1 MKPNKVVLVLNGR
14 FAGRKA
20 VIVKNFDERSSDKP
34 FGHALVAGINR
45 YPGKIVRR
53 MSKKRRERNSKV
65 KPFLK
70 MYNYNHLMP
79 TRYHIDFPFEKV
91 VDNAGPQVKE
101 LTTDPAKKKQ
111 VLATVK
117 KEFETRFKSGI
128 NRWFFTKLRF

>member
-1 MKPNKVVLVLNGR
+1 MVKIMKPNKVVLILNGR

-70 MYNYNHLMP
+70 VYNYNHLMP
-79 TRYHIDFPFEKV
+79 TRYQIDFPFEKT
-91 VDNAGPQVKE
+91 VDPKE
-101 LTTDPAKKKQ
+101 AADPAKKKTM
-111 VLATVK
+111 LRSVK
-117 KEFETRFKSGI
+117 KEFETRFKSGV

>member
-45 YPGKIVRR
+45 YPGKVIRR
-53 MSKKRRERNSKV
+53 MSQKRRTRNCRV

-70 MYNYNHLMP
+70 VYNYNHLMP
-79 TRYHIDFPFEKV
+79 TRYQIDFPFEKTI
-91 VDNAGPQVKE
+91 DAKE
-101 LTTDPAKKKQ
+101 AQDPAKKKRLL
-111 VLATVK
+111 VKVK